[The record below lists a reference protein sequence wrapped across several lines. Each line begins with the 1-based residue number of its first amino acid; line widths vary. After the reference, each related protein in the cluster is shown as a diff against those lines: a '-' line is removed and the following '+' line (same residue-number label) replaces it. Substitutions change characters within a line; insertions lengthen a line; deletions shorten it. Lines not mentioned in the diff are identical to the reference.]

1 MLKTIPEKGKKDRE
15 FIKQMEISILKYQDI
30 QLLSL
35 ISSLISVEFACH
47 CRADDWKG
55 PGW

>member
-47 CRADDWKG
+47 CRADD
-55 PGW
+55 